1 MNKQYAVSYTPHSEI
16 EYTFYVEA
24 TNEATA
30 EVKANEEIIMNM
42 GVDVARLF
50 KRVKTEN
57 INMEI
62 KQWNNINHTTE
73 VNL

>member
-62 KQWNNINHTTE
+62 EQWNNINHTTE

>member
-1 MNKQYAVSYTPHSEI
+1 MNKQYAVSYTPHSDI

-42 GVDVARLF
+42 GIDVARLF
-50 KRVKTEN
+50 KRVKTKN
-57 INMEI
+57 INNVEDI
-62 KQWNNINHTTE
+62 K
-73 VNL
+73 